1 MKNKEPKTKFKAAL
15 GVAGHLFS
23 RIRCLGAVI
32 MICSSASAQNLFVAD
47 GNIYEFTSNGVRSTF
62 ASGLTGPSS
71 LAFDRTGNLFVA
83 DVTVDSNSMTS
94 GTIYKFTPAGV
105 RSIFASGLSYPSGL
119 ARDSAGNLFVADD
132 GDGTIYKF
140 TPQGARSTFAS
151 GLSTCSGLAFDR
163 VGNLFVSADFDAVTQ
178 GVAKVYKFTP
188 GGVRSTFAS
197 GFTGPSSLA
206 FDNAGNLWVAD
217 TGDIDGLGTAIYK
230 VTPSGNRST
239 FLSWPRD
246 QIALGGGL
254 AFDSAGNLFVTDW
267 LSGNI
272 LKFTPSGVRSTFA
285 SGGGPSLAF
294 QPTPTS
300 SSGRLQNISTR
311 AFGHTGDNAMIGG
324 FIITGSGQKRVILR
338 AIGPS
343 LINHG
348 ITHPLQN
355 PTLELHDHTGAL
367 IASNDNWMDAPNK
380 QEIMNS
386 GLAPTNNLE
395 SAILMSLSPGAYTA
409 IVRGVSNGTGIALVE
424 GYDLDPAAGSK
435 LGNISTRALVQT
447 GDNVMIGGLIMVGP
461 GSDTVLVRAIGPS
474 LAQKGITNPL
484 ADPMLELHDG
494 NGTLLASNDN
504 WKDTQQAQ
512 IQATGLAPTNDAES
526 AIVQTLEPGNY
537 TAIVRGKNDTIGVAL
552 VEVYGL
558 N

>member
-1 MKNKEPKTKFKAAL
+1 MEGQNKKAEPMKNKQTETKSESAPGLACY
-15 GVAGHLFS
+15 LFG
-23 RIRCLGAVI
+23 RVLCLGAVI
-32 MICSSASAQNLFVAD
+32 LICSSAPAQNLFMSD
-47 GNIYEFTSNGVRSTF
+47 GYSGISHTLGHIYKFTSNGASSTF
-62 ASGLTGPSS
+62 AGGLDGPE
-71 LAFDRTGNLFVA
+71 
-83 DVTVDSNSMTS
+83 
-94 GTIYKFTPAGV
+94 
-105 RSIFASGLSYPSGL
+105 
-119 ARDSAGNLFVADD
+119 
-132 GDGTIYKF
+132 
-140 TPQGARSTFAS
+140 
-151 GLSTCSGLAFDR
+151 
-163 VGNLFVSADFDAVTQ
+163 
-178 GVAKVYKFTP
+178 
-188 GGVRSTFAS
+188 
-197 GFTGPSSLA
+197 
-206 FDNAGNLWVAD
+206 
-217 TGDIDGLGTAIYK
+217 
-230 VTPSGNRST
+230 
-239 FLSWPRD
+239 
-246 QIALGGGL
+246 GL

-267 LSGNI
+267 GNPGVAGYVY
-272 LKFTPSGVRSTFA
+272 KYTSDGVRSTFA
-285 SGGGPSLAF
+285 ELSAPLGLAFDAAGNLLVMDEDSGKIYKYTPNGARTVFATIPGLVMDQTGFLAF
-294 QPTPTS
+294 QPTPTTS
-300 SSGRLQNISTR
+300 GSGRLQNISTR
-311 AFGHTGDNAMIGG
+311 ALGQTGDNVVIGG

-338 AIGPS
+338 AIGSS

-355 PTLELHDHTGAL
+355 PTLELHDHTGTL
-367 IASNDNWMDAPNK
+367 IASNDNWVDAANK

-409 IVRGVSNGTGIALVE
+409 IVRGVNNGTGIALVE

-461 GSDTVLVRAIGPS
+461 GSDKVLVRAIGPS

-537 TAIVRGKNDTIGVAL
+537 TAIVRGKNDTIGVAV

>member
-1 MKNKEPKTKFKAAL
+1 MKNKQTETKFKSAL
-15 GVAGHLFS
+15 GVACYLIS
-23 RIRCLGAVI
+23 RAVCLGAVI
-32 MICSSASAQNLFVAD
+32 LICSSASAQNLFMSDGYSGIARNLGHIYKIPRDGMSITFASGLNGPLGLAFDSTGNLFVASF
-47 GNIYEFTSNGVRSTF
+47 GGTILKFTPGGRQSTF
-62 ASGLTGPSS
+62 ASGLNDPLG
-71 LAFDRTGNLFVA
+71 LAFDSTGNLFVA
-83 DVTVDSNSMTS
+83 DS
-94 GTIYKFTPAGV
+94 GSGSIYKFTPSGV
-105 RSIFASGLSYPSGL
+105 RTTFASGLNGPCGL
-119 ARDSAGNLFVADD
+119 AFDHAGNLFVA
-132 GDGTIYKF
+132 
-140 TPQGARSTFAS
+140 SS
-151 GLSTCSGLAFDR
+151 LDR
-163 VGNLFVSADFDAVTQ
+163 AIL
-178 GVAKVYKFTP
+178 KFTP
-188 GGVRSTFAS
+188 GGVRDAFAS
-197 GFTGPSSLA
+197 LSSP
-206 FDNAGNLWVAD
+206 FD
-217 TGDIDGLGTAIYK
+217 
-230 VTPSGNRST
+230 
-239 FLSWPRD
+239 
-246 QIALGGGL
+246 L
-254 AFDSAGNLFVTDW
+254 AFDSAGNLFVTAWD
-267 LSGNI
+267 GGHI
-272 LKFTPSGVRSTFA
+272 YKFTPDGVRSTFA
-285 SGGGPSLAF
+285 ELGAPEGLAFDRTGNLFVVDEDTGNIFRFTPDGVRGTFAEAVGLGMDEVAFLAF
-294 QPTPTS
+294 QPTPTTS

-324 FIITGSGQKRVILR
+324 FIITGSGQKKVILR

-367 IASNDNWMDAPNK
+367 IASNDNWIDAPNK

-461 GSDTVLVRAIGPS
+461 GSDKVLVRAIGPS